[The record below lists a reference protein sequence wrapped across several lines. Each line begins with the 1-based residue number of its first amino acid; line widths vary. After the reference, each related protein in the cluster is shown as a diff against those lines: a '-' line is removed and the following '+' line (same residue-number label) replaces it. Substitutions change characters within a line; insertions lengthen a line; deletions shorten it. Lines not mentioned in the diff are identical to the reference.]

1 MKKKN
6 TLPLILV
13 LGLPIILVVSNFIAR
28 LHINVLETPLYLS
41 AVIYPL
47 TYLCTCLIIKK
58 TSSKQAVYLMAL
70 ALGAQSLSCVVQW
83 IMLGDVDCSAT
94 LSTFISFLLGQ
105 LIIIVGYDYLKKVKQ
120 DNYFSILAIILL
132 VSVLDNLIYGTII
145 EGLTISLT
153 FLVRLIYVV
162 VIPLV
167 IANDN
172 KKTKK

>member
-28 LHINVLETPLYLS
+28 LHINILETPLYLS

-58 TSSKQAVYLMAL
+58 TSSKQAIYLMAL

-105 LIIIVGYDYLKKVKQ
+105 LIIIVGYDY
-120 DNYFSILAIILL
+120 
-132 VSVLDNLIYGTII
+132 GTII

-167 IANDN
+167 IANN
-172 KKTKK
+172 NEKAKK

>member
-1 MKKKN
+1 
-6 TLPLILV
+6 
-13 LGLPIILVVSNFIAR
+13 
-28 LHINVLETPLYLS
+28 
-41 AVIYPL
+41 
-47 TYLCTCLIIKK
+47 
-58 TSSKQAVYLMAL
+58 
-70 ALGAQSLSCVVQW
+70 
-83 IMLGDVDCSAT
+83 MLGDVDCSAT

-167 IANDN
+167 IANN
-172 KKTKK
+172 NEKAKK